1 MVNDE
6 KIPIAVKTENGYV
19 GLKYKFDTYLKKI
32 LVNDYIDE
40 YNQEPYIVTSG
51 GIYGDNEEYIE
62 GSTKGLY
69 QETFNKMVESVE
81 KNKGFYISR
90 YEVGN
95 LTNAVKNLLV
105 ALEYTNGILARHQA
119 MLEDICK
126 ITGITIENIKK
137 ELKNA

>member
-1 MVNDE
+1 MAKE
-6 KIPIAVKTENGYV
+6 IKK
-19 GLKYKFDTYLKKI
+19 LKSDSKVYSNI
-32 LVNDYIDE
+32 
-40 YNQEPYIVTSG
+40 Q
-51 GIYGDNEEYIE
+51 
-62 GSTKGLY
+62 
-69 QETFNKMVESVE
+69 
-81 KNKGFYISR
+81 
-90 YEVGN
+90 